1 MNEKEFARRY
11 AAAQEQV
18 TASDDLKKRT
28 LAAAEAEGG
37 TTRQKGSKQPTPE
50 AAAGVIAG
58 QQAHPE
64 NPAAAAPTVRARRGW
79 QRPAVA
85 GVAAALLAA
94 ACAPLVLGGLSG
106 TSPAEPAGST
116 AGNGPASIAAG
127 TDPSQASA
135 ADSLFS
141 VQAYAASLDSFIPSD
156 DGLIRFPID
165 SSLGFSSQSANDWY
179 PGFVFSIEGDG
190 IERIQATLSD
200 GELCSYAFEELTMA
214 DDREKLAELAGWKPY
229 ARGMGTYYR
238 DYDWVGGVRPADD
251 GAKDDPERVF
261 LTRLIKRLGS
271 TVDMPVSPDEP
282 LMLGMWFDASD
293 YPTDASGRID
303 TAALDGQTLTITA
316 QYADG
321 ACQTQV
327 IDLHKGTFLGDW
339 SNFDPRSACDIVPI
353 GAPLSEEEALACS
366 SPVTTVYG
374 TVASVTNEPHPYALD
389 RANEHADAVVP
400 VDQSELEAN
409 LERSPYVTCEG
420 VPAGR
425 QLAEDGR
432 LSATVLSLDE
442 HGSGP
447 SESVVTLDSISGE
460 TSRELPA
467 EMDFATDTE
476 LSSYLGQFDQMNYV
490 LQARDGFTVSE
501 EGTLDDAHVYQIVRM
516 TATNESSRPVE
527 FLTAEL
533 GVPGIVDE
541 NGQQTRFAVECFG
554 AATDGESAFGDGGM
568 SLKLQPGESRHV
580 TLAYVLPRELA
591 ESGEAV
597 FAGGVVADPS
607 GNSLISPTSTPAE
620 TQSAADL
627 AEGSVVRL

>member
-1 MNEKEFARRY
+1 MHEKEFARRY
-11 AAAQEQV
+11 AAAQEKV

-28 LAAAEAEGG
+28 LAAAEAEGK
-37 TTRQKGSKQPTPE
+37 TARQAASKQPTSE
-50 AAAGVIAG
+50 AAAGVVAG
-58 QQAHPE
+58 HPAHQEAP
-64 NPAAAAPTVRARRGW
+64 AAAPTVRARRGW

-85 GVAAALLAA
+85 GVAAALLAV

-106 TSPAEPAGST
+106 TDSAEPAGST
-116 AGNGPASIAAG
+116 TENGSASIEAEAG
-127 TDPSQASA
+127 PSQASA

-179 PGFVFSIEGDG
+179 PGFVFSVEGDG

-200 GELCSYAFEELTMA
+200 GELCSYAFEELTLA
-214 DDREKLAELAGWKPY
+214 NDREKLAELAGWKPY

-238 DYDWVGGVRPADD
+238 DYDWVGGVRPSDG
-251 GAKDDPERVF
+251 GAKDDPDRVF
-261 LTRLIKRLGS
+261 STRLIKRLGS
-271 TVDMPVSPDEP
+271 TIDMPVSPDEP

-321 ACQTQV
+321 ACQTQI
-327 IDLHKGTFLGDW
+327 IDLRKGTFLGDW

-353 GAPLSEEEALACS
+353 GPPLSEEEALACS

-400 VDQSELEAN
+400 VDQSELEAA

-425 QLAEDGR
+425 QLAEDGQ

-442 HGSGP
+442 QGGSP
-447 SESVVTLDSISGE
+447 SESVVKLSSVSGE

-467 EMDFATDTE
+467 EINFATDTE
-476 LSSYLGQFDQMNYV
+476 LSAYLGQLDQMNYV
-490 LQARDGFTVSE
+490 LRARDGFSVSE
-501 EGTLDDAHVYQIVRM
+501 EGTLDDGHVYQIVRM
-516 TATNESSRPVE
+516 TAKNEGSKPVE

-541 NGQQTRFAVECFG
+541 NSQQTRFAVECFG
-554 AATDGESAFGDGGM
+554 AATDGESAFDNGGM
-568 SLKLQPGESRHV
+568 SLRLQPGESRHV
-580 TLAYVLPRELA
+580 TLAYVLPRETA

-597 FAGGVVADPS
+597 FASGVVADPD
-607 GNSLISPTSTPAE
+607 GNSLISLASVPAE
-620 TQSAADL
+620 TQSTADL
-627 AEGSVVRL
+627 AEGSMARL